1 VVDFVDQYCLEA
13 AGFLNKITVPYF
25 CFYSGIVLVEKLK
38 SKQKLGVDEKPLI
51 VDYCQAMKSQ
61 QFTGRMDF
69 MTAILDGA
77 NCHEEYVTKYA
88 GTVDDEFSPLSEV
101 LAPEKICEEII
112 DEVDTLINLNQ
123 PDLKNSAIRF
133 SYVIGQ
139 FADLEAQQITAYQN
153 CINYKAETDP
163 SGVCIDMLTT
173 PGQFALYSD
182 AMKAEVATRTVEEL
196 SDVISRSQT
205 NGTPHPDRCALIT
218 SQVYQSY
225 GWYLQDLNEMVVAA
239 LTQEMNKL
247 LQVQSESYKET
258 RE

>member
-1 VVDFVDQYCLEA
+1 ME
-13 AGFLNKITVPYF
+13 KI
-25 CFYSGIVLVEKLK
+25 K
-38 SKQKLGVDEKPLI
+38 SKQKLGVNEKPLI
-51 VDYCQAMKSQ
+51 VDYCNAMESQ
-61 QFTGRMDF
+61 TFTGRMDF

-77 NCHEEYVTKYA
+77 NCHEEYMTKYA
-88 GTVDDEFSPLSEV
+88 GTVDDQFTPLTEV
-101 LAPEKICEEII
+101 LDSEKICEELI

-153 CINYKAETDP
+153 CIPKKAQEDP
-163 SGVCIDMLTT
+163 SGVCLDMLTT

-196 SDVISRSQT
+196 SDLIQRSQT
-205 NGTPHPDRCALIT
+205 NGTPAPDRCALIT

-225 GWYLQDLNEMVVAA
+225 GWYLQDLNEMVIAA
-239 LTQEMNKL
+239 LTQEMNKI
-247 LQVQSESYKET
+247 LQQQSQSYKET
-258 RE
+258 REQ